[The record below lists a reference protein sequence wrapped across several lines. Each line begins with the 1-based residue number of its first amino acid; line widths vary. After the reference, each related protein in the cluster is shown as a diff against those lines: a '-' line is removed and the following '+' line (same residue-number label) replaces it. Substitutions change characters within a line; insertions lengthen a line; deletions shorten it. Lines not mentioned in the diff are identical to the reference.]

1 MTRSDSLLKQLT
13 KVQNECKEYQ
23 QRAVIKAVIDMLIQQ
38 EQRIEQLEG
47 EIDGTL
53 WSPQQW

>member
-1 MTRSDSLLKQLT
+1 MTRSDTLLEQLT
-13 KVQNECKEYQ
+13 KAQNECKEYQ
-23 QRAVIKAVIDMLIQQ
+23 QRAVIKAVIDMLIHQ

>member
-1 MTRSDSLLKQLT
+1 MTQSDTLLEQLT
-13 KVQNECKEYQ
+13 KTQNECKEYQ

>member
-1 MTRSDSLLKQLT
+1 MTQSDTLLEQL
-13 KVQNECKEYQ
+13 KKAQNEYKEYQ